1 VNSMSEERIVSAIR
15 DFVEAVVKQDM
26 EKVLSFLAD
35 DVVWAQPEGTF
46 KGKDEVKRLLDWLP
60 KSFWYSQVKVRDA
73 GVGILVKGNK
83 AIYEQTIEGV
93 SAHNRPYQAPAI
105 SIFEF
110 RSEKIQQYMMLC
122 DRMTLGK
129 QGCGKQ
135 GYGGWLDRKILEG
148 ILNTWEGGLH

>member
-1 VNSMSEERIVSAIR
+1 MSEEKIVSKIR
-15 DFVEAVVKQDM
+15 DFIEAYVKRDVEKT
-26 EKVLSFLAD
+26 LSFLTE
-35 DVVWAQPEGTF
+35 DVVWDQPEGTF
-46 KGKDEVKRLLDWLP
+46 KGKEEVKRLLIWLP
-60 KSFWYSQVKVRDA
+60 KSFWYSQIKIRDA

-83 AIYEQTIEGV
+83 AVYEQIIEGV
-93 SAHNRPYQAPAI
+93 SAHDRTYEAPAI

-110 RSEKIQQYMMLC
+110 SGEKIQQYRTLC

-135 GYGGWLDRKILEG
+135 GYGGWLDRRILTG